1 MRTFGV
7 LFMRRMNLTKVVVT
21 FDKNVALK
29 N

>member
-7 LFMRRMNLTKVVVT
+7 LFMRRMNLTKVVAT